1 MELSEEKIT
10 ETVNSINKFI
20 SKVYEAPEGPFLLFQ
35 RTDTYELV
43 PAKIEPLIK
52 SLEPTFSEKLM
63 EIIRERKL
71 DEVEVYKKADID
83 RRVFSKIRSFSDY
96 RPTKDTAILLCMSMK
111 LTLEETQDL
120 LGRASLA
127 LSHCNKQDIIAEY
140 FFVNEIYDVMLY
152 KEVLYKFG
160 II

>member
-10 ETVNSINKFI
+10 ETVNSINEFI

-71 DEVEVYKKADID
+71 DEVEVYKKDKKVLIKRIK
-83 RRVFSKIRSFSDY
+83 RRIIHYPKLIVKIV
-96 RPTKDTAILLCMSMK
+96 K
-111 LTLEETQDL
+111 
-120 LGRASLA
+120 
-127 LSHCNKQDIIAEY
+127 N
-140 FFVNEIYDVMLY
+140 
-152 KEVLYKFG
+152 
-160 II
+160 